1 MKSGVHWEIY
11 IPLQKGSQQ
20 TKSLMPRVVKEHW
33 ITETGS
39 EWGQGVGWPFPIP
52 AFRLKVLAQNEEHIY
67 QENLLFF

>member
-1 MKSGVHWEIY
+1 
-11 IPLQKGSQQ
+11 
-20 TKSLMPRVVKEHW
+20 MPRVVKEHW